1 VAGTDFAKGWIY
13 ASIGLSV
20 LGVGSHFFLDHM
32 LTQARTNENKA
43 FVQLGAAK
51 SIGEDIRILEDEK
64 QNDLYRVKSAGGTR
78 VGEYFQTQA
87 QNAGIDLAPNLG
99 KDKEETPREAT
110 GFVDKSYE
118 ITFNKRPGQEK
129 QGFERQKVARFLFNI
144 EANTK
149 LLTVSEVTLDV
160 ANPKD
165 PTEDM
170 WNVRLFVTE
179 RRPKSN
185 DAAATP

>member
-1 VAGTDFAKGWIY
+1 MAGTDFAKVWIF
-13 ASIGLSV
+13 ASLGLSAV
-20 LGVGSHFFLDHM
+20 GVVSHFVLDRM
-32 LTQARTNENKA
+32 LVQARKDENKA
-43 FVQLGAAK
+43 FVQLGTSYSLAADL
-51 SIGEDIRILEDEK
+51 GILEDEK

-87 QNAGIDLAPNLG
+87 QNAGLDLAPNLG
-99 KDKEETPREAT
+99 KDKEETPREAS
-110 GFVDKSYE
+110 GFIDKSYE

-149 LLTVSEVTLDV
+149 LLTVSEVTLDA
-160 ANPKD
+160 ANVKD
-165 PTEDM
+165 PTDDM

-179 RRPKSN
+179 RRPKSSET
-185 DAAATP
+185 TPSQ